1 MLNEGLIL
9 MCTGMGTV
17 FSFLVILW
25 FAVSIMGKT
34 VSYLNTIF
42 PEKVQEAIKPV
53 KTAGSS
59 DIEVAVAIAAAKLRK

>member
-25 FAVSIMGKT
+25 MAVTVMGKT

-42 PEKVQEAIKPV
+42 PEEIQEAAKPV
-53 KTAGSS
+53 KAAGSS
-59 DIEVAVAIAAAKLRK
+59 DIEIAVAIAAAKLRR